1 MDELR
6 NYNCINYSKLLII
19 KAKEL
24 NISDLQSHIL
34 LIIMT
39 MKELNIRPINPQTIS
54 KLSTLSI
61 KQIDEL
67 LLSLLDMHLI
77 SRKRGQLDL
86 SPLYDYLV
94 KQEVVKDE
102 GIDLLTVFEDAFGRT
117 LNQRELEIINSFKRA
132 GYHDEMIIDALNE
145 AVKSGVMNFRYIEKI
160 LENWS
165 RYGVNKRFAKEPVK
179 EEQNVSNEVKD
190 YNWWDQHD

>member
-1 MDELR
+1 MDELK
-6 NYNCINYSKLLII
+6 NYNCINFSKLLLI

-24 NISDLQSHIL
+24 NINDLQSHIL

-39 MKELNIRPINPQTIS
+39 MKELNIKPINPQTIS
-54 KLSTLSI
+54 RLSTLSL

-86 SPLYDYLV
+86 TPLYDYLI
-94 KQEVVKDE
+94 KQEVIKE
-102 GIDLLTVFEDAFGRT
+102 KEIDLFTVFEDAFGRS

-132 GYHDEMIIDALNE
+132 GYNDDMIIDALNE

-165 RYGVNKRFAKEPVK
+165 KYGVNKRFVK
-179 EEQNVSNEVKD
+179 EVVKEDNDVSNEVKD
-190 YNWWDQHD
+190 FNWWDSHD

>member
-1 MDELR
+1 MDELM
-6 NYNCINYSKLLII
+6 NYNCINYSKLLLI

-24 NISDLQSHIL
+24 KISDLQSHLL

-39 MKELNIRPINPQTIS
+39 MKDLNIRPINPQTIS
-54 KLSTLSI
+54 QLSSLSL
-61 KQIDEL
+61 KQIDEI

-77 SRKRGQLDL
+77 SRKNGQLDL
-86 SPLYDYLV
+86 TPLYQYLIKEEV
-94 KQEVVKDE
+94 KYEPE
-102 GIDLLTVFEDAFGRT
+102 ADLLSIFEDAFGRS

-132 GYHDEMIIDALNE
+132 GYHDELIIDALNE

-165 RYGVNKRFAKEPVK
+165 KYGVSRRFAKDTIKNDQVSKEVK
-179 EEQNVSNEVKD
+179 E
-190 YNWWDQHD
+190 YNWWSNND

>member
-1 MDELR
+1 MDELK
-6 NYNCINYSKLLII
+6 NYNCINFSKLLLI

-24 NISDLQSHIL
+24 NINDLQSHIL

-39 MKELNIRPINPQTIS
+39 MKELNIKPINPQTIS
-54 KLSTLSI
+54 RLSTLSL

-86 SPLYDYLV
+86 TPLYNYLI
-94 KQEVVKDE
+94 KQEVIKE
-102 GIDLLTVFEDAFGRT
+102 KEIDLFTVFEDAFGRS

-132 GYHDEMIIDALNE
+132 GYNDDMIIDALNE

-165 RYGVNKRFAKEPVK
+165 KYGVNKRFVK
-179 EEQNVSNEVKD
+179 EVVKEDNDVSNEVKD
-190 YNWWDQHD
+190 FNWWDSHD